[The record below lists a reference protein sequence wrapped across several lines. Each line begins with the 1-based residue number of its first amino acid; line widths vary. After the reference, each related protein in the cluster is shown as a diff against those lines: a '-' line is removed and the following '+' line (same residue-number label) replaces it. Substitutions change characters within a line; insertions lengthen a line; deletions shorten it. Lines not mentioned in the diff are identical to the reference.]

1 MKRRQIQAIL
11 LSAVITFSSI
21 IPVSGISAFAAEGN
35 TGAEA
40 AAAAAETAGDEG
52 SDTDTTMDPEAAGA
66 EQTEADGAEDANTDK
81 AESDEGAGEAD
92 ALQAENGSTDNAGT
106 ENNDPSFD
114 EDGKEDSDS
123 AEGGESAGEAENA
136 DSDSTNADG
145 ADSEDADAAVSD
157 NNAVGDAIGGDGSSE
172 NTEAD
177 AADDEGS
184 ANPEDNT
191 VTDEE
196 GMDAADAVSPA
207 QTGGAEADTADPS
220 AGETA
225 DAADPAAGETTD
237 APKDHSPLTGTISG
251 PEYVRDKDDGVT
263 PDELFEAYV
272 CQSFGLEEEIP
283 ENVKG
288 KRESTVNALNSTEKK
303 IFNVI
308 NSKLPGIAAGEI
320 DSSSFVMK
328 PEFWQSA
335 PWTAGDLGVSTLFD
349 FDDGQRVISRELRE
363 KMDEMFTFDV
373 VMINN
378 ALTADNPA
386 LMYWYDKTQ
395 GVHIEYPSYSVK
407 YYEKEDEW
415 KVILTSNTAL
425 EYSIS
430 RDYALNP
437 QQDEYKLDTS
447 KARNVQKAVANANA
461 IVDKYKDNSLYSDVT
476 KLNSYSHE
484 ITDLSTYNDA
494 AAAPGYPYGDPSQLV
509 WVFDGDPDTK
519 VICEGYAKAFQ
530 YLCDRTKF
538 ASDKIDCITVY
549 GLMNDE
555 SGRHAWNVV
564 KMDDGEN
571 YLVDVTNSGEE
582 MIGRNDKLF
591 LVGAP
596 GNIRDYYRI
605 QIDENH
611 SILYK
616 YNDVALRLYREN
628 ELKLAEHNYHYQS
641 INGAVVELDQNA
653 FDYDGNAKEPKVV
666 SVTLNGTRLG
676 ESDYVV
682 ARYAQNINAGTGKV
696 IITGTGAYGGVA
708 EGKFTINKVA
718 YPISLEANEITIMPY
733 DTYYYWNKKRE
744 STKAGEY
751 YFAVLGLQGALD
763 IDFDS
768 TTFVQPT
775 RDSEGFQN
783 GFRGVAPGSATL
795 TFKAKETDNYLS
807 AVLKLKV
814 NVGQYDLSSAKCKVT
829 VDGKDLVYNG
839 KEKKPAVTVTYDGV
853 KLTQGTDYTVKYSN
867 NVNAGKGQVVVTG
880 SGKTAVKSKE
890 QTFVI
895 TKAAQSFSVKEGT
908 AAVNIQKPVAVAA
921 GQSKVY
927 TIAGQAGK
935 ITGAKC
941 SAKNVTATV
950 SGSKVTV
957 KGVTPGAVKVTV
969 TAAETANYKAGSRVI
984 TFHVLPGR
992 TTRLIAAN
1000 QPKGIKLTWNKV
1012 PGATGYLVYRD
1023 NKLIKTINSGA
1034 TVNFTDTGTVTNGKK
1049 YLYKIAAKSS
1059 LGTSPLH
1066 EPQSTYFV
1074 SQLGFKKLTSA
1085 AAGKM
1090 TLNWSKNA
1098 KASGY
1103 QIQYSLKKDYSG
1115 AKNANI
1121 SNIMTVSKTIT
1132 GLKRGKVYYVKVRAY
1147 KNVGKFRF
1155 YSAWSASKK
1164 VKVK

>member
-1 MKRRQIQAIL
+1 
-11 LSAVITFSSI
+11 
-21 IPVSGISAFAAEGN
+21 
-35 TGAEA
+35 
-40 AAAAAETAGDEG
+40 
-52 SDTDTTMDPEAAGA
+52 
-66 EQTEADGAEDANTDK
+66 
-81 AESDEGAGEAD
+81 
-92 ALQAENGSTDNAGT
+92 
-106 ENNDPSFD
+106 
-114 EDGKEDSDS
+114 
-123 AEGGESAGEAENA
+123 
-136 DSDSTNADG
+136 
-145 ADSEDADAAVSD
+145 
-157 NNAVGDAIGGDGSSE
+157 
-172 NTEAD
+172 
-177 AADDEGS
+177 
-184 ANPEDNT
+184 
-191 VTDEE
+191 
-196 GMDAADAVSPA
+196 
-207 QTGGAEADTADPS
+207 
-220 AGETA
+220 
-225 DAADPAAGETTD
+225 
-237 APKDHSPLTGTISG
+237 
-251 PEYVRDKDDGVT
+251 
-263 PDELFEAYV
+263 
-272 CQSFGLEEEIP
+272 
-283 ENVKG
+283 
-288 KRESTVNALNSTEKK
+288 
-303 IFNVI
+303 
-308 NSKLPGIAAGEI
+308 
-320 DSSSFVMK
+320 
-328 PEFWQSA
+328 
-335 PWTAGDLGVSTLFD
+335 
-349 FDDGQRVISRELRE
+349 
-363 KMDEMFTFDV
+363 MDEMFTFDV

-395 GVHIEYPSYSVK
+395 GVHIEYPNYSVK
-407 YYEKEDEW
+407 YYEQEDQW

-437 QQDEYKLDTS
+437 QQYDYKLDTS
-447 KARNVQKAVANANA
+447 KTGNVRKAVANANA

-530 YLCDRTKF
+530 YLCDRTSF
-538 ASDKIDCITVY
+538 ASNLIDCITVY

-571 YLVDVTNSGEE
+571 YLVDVTNSGDE

-605 QIDENH
+605 TIDESH

-616 YNDVALRLYREN
+616 YNDVTLRLYREN
-628 ELKLAEHNYHYQS
+628 ELKLAEHNYNYQT
-641 INGAVVELDQNA
+641 INGAVIELDQNS

-751 YFAVLGLQGALD
+751 YFAVMGLQGALN
-763 IDFDS
+763 IDFDN
-768 TTFVQPT
+768 TTIVQPT

-783 GFRGVAPGSATL
+783 GFRGVAPGSTTL
-795 TFKAKETDNYLS
+795 TFNAKETDNYLS

-814 NVGQYDLSSAKCKVT
+814 NVGQFDLSSSKCKVA
-829 VDGKDLVYNG
+829 VDDKDLVYDG

-853 KLTQGTDYTVKYSN
+853 TLTEGTDFTVKYSN
-867 NVNAGKGQVVVTG
+867 NVNAGKGTVEVTG
-880 SGKTAVKSKE
+880 SGKTAVGSKT
-890 QTFVI
+890 QTFDIAKAEQSI
-895 TKAAQSFSVKEGT
+895 TVKSGTTVVKPQSPVTIVTGDT
-908 AAVNIQKPVAVAA
+908 AEYTVAA
-921 GQSKVY
+921 
-927 TIAGQAGK
+927 TAGK
-935 ITGAKC
+935 ITGAKS
-941 SAKNVTATV
+941 SAGNVTASV
-950 SGSKVTV
+950 SGSTLTV
-957 KGVTPGAVKVTV
+957 KATAPGAVNVTV
-969 TAAETANYKAGSRVI
+969 TAAETSNCEAASRVI

-992 TTRLIAAN
+992 TSRLIATN
-1000 QPKGIKLTWNKV
+1000 QPKGIRLTWAKV

-1034 TVNFTDTGTVTNGKK
+1034 TVNYTDTGAAANGKK

-1059 LGTSPLH
+1059 LGTSPLS
-1066 EPQSTYFV
+1066 EPQGTYYV
-1074 SQLGFKKLTSA
+1074 SQIKFKTLKSA
-1085 AAGKM
+1085 DIGKM
-1090 TLNWSKNA
+1090 TAKWAKNE
-1098 KASGY
+1098 KVTGY
-1103 QIQYSLKKDYSG
+1103 QIQYSLKKDFSS
-1115 AKNANI
+1115 AKKSNI
-1121 SNIMTVSKTIT
+1121 SKKKTVSKTLT
-1132 GLKRGKVYYVKVRAY
+1132 GLKSDKVYYVKVRGY
-1147 KNVGKFRF
+1147 KKAGGVKY
-1155 YSAWSASKK
+1155 YSAWSAVKK